1 MTHFPW
7 FILRFFPPSP
17 LTTVTHN
24 TEKYYLLWSYLE
36 ERLECGLFRGKE
48 GASRSFQY
56 EVFLSMDIAQGL
68 GPSQTFYSFLC
79 KVLTYFWNVFSKASD
94 SLWMCSLKNYHHHH
108 HHRIFLQIDVSV
120 LKSYC
125 IFICWDLIIY
135 FILRFYLSPQYFIFI
150 ICPSKG
156 LG

>member
-1 MTHFPW
+1 MNVAKARVLLAGHYGLETRISSLNRLGKTTHFPW
-7 FILRFFPPSP
+7 FILRFSPPSP

-24 TEKYYLLWSYLE
+24 TEKSHLLWSYLE

-68 GPSQTFYSFLC
+68 GPSQTFYSFLY

-94 SLWMCSLKNYHHHH
+94 SLWL
-108 HHRIFLQIDVSV
+108 L
-120 LKSYC
+120 
-125 IFICWDLIIY
+125 
-135 FILRFYLSPQYFIFI
+135 
-150 ICPSKG
+150 
-156 LG
+156 